1 MNSEP
6 LVEAELDQLGD
17 LLARFGGQAGINPEE
32 LDGFFAALICGP
44 SNVLPSEYLP
54 EILRGG
60 IVDAMSTQS
69 ALQELISLVT
79 RHWNTICN
87 TLRSGDIFTPLLLE
101 DAKGNAHGND
111 WASGFMRGMD
121 LRMED
126 WLPLLR
132 DEEHAGPLVPIFAL
146 AHEHDPDPAMRP
158 YKEPI
163 SAEMRERLIVGVA
176 AGVMKIYKYFE
187 AQRSLGAGLQ
197 SAATTSRRIAPKI
210 GRNDPCPCGSGR
222 KFKHCCA
229 RTTLH

>member
-1 MNSEP
+1 MASSMP
-6 LVEAELDQLGD
+6 
-17 LLARFGGQAGINPEE
+17 
-32 LDGFFAALICGP
+32 C
-44 SNVLPSEYLP
+44 LP
-54 EILRGG
+54 R
-60 IVDAMSTQS
+60 AHCK
-69 ALQELISLVT
+69 SLFLWSHVIGT
-79 RHWNTICN
+79 PFCN
-87 TLRSGDIFTPLLLE
+87 TLQSGDVFTPLLLE

-146 AHEHDPDPAMRP
+146 AHEHDSDPAMRP

-163 SAEMRERLIVGVA
+163 NAEKRERLFVGVA

-229 RTTLH
+229 KTTLH

>member
-60 IVDAMSTQS
+60 VVDAMSTQS

-87 TLRSGDIFTPLLLE
+87 TLQSGDVFTPLLLE

-126 WLPLLR
+126 WLPLLK

-176 AGVMKIYKYFE
+176 AGVMKLYK
-187 AQRSLGAGLQ
+187 
-197 SAATTSRRIAPKI
+197 
-210 GRNDPCPCGSGR
+210 
-222 KFKHCCA
+222 
-229 RTTLH
+229 

>member
-17 LLARFGGQAGINPEE
+17 LLARFGGQAGMSPEE

-54 EILRGG
+54 EILRDG

-87 TLRSGDIFTPLLLE
+87 TLRSGDVFTPLLLE
-101 DAKGNAHGND
+101 DDKGNAHGND

-163 SAEMRERLIVGVA
+163 SAEMRDRLIVGVA
-176 AGVMKIYKYFE
+176 AGVKKIYKYFE